1 MTAAGS
7 GQESPGGLADFN
19 ARPAEAARQL
29 LLGCCSS
36 ACWAG
41 AVLAGRPY
49 SSGASLLRSSDE
61 AVASLAPADLRDAL
75 AGHPRIGA
83 RSAAD
88 RAGPDGR
95 WSRREQAGVTG
106 ADEATLGELAA
117 GNRAYEQRFG
127 HIYLVCATGRTAAEL
142 LAVLRARLA
151 NDPGTEWGVVRSEL
165 RKINRIRLA
174 ALLGGGA

>member
-7 GQESPGGLADFN
+7 GHESPGGLADFN

-83 RSAAD
+83 RAALW
-88 RAGPDGR
+88 PDP
-95 WSRREQAGVTG
+95 
-106 ADEATLGELAA
+106 
-117 GNRAYEQRFG
+117 
-127 HIYLVCATGRTAAEL
+127 
-142 LAVLRARLA
+142 VLRHPRGRPL
-151 NDPGTEWGVVRSEL
+151 PGPAWASIAGF
-165 RKINRIRLA
+165 
-174 ALLGGGA
+174 GG